1 MSEKINSEF
10 ATYLQIFTDV
20 FGFLGSE
27 APAEKTDWKYQLTPI
42 EFSDSDKKRLNIGD
56 SDKYYHLTCDG
67 KTVVDGIFRQGGFSS
82 SIKEINTKR
91 FIRLLVYS
99 EDRYSDSIVKECSLK
114 SPYYLRG
121 KDCIVDMESHEVV
134 LVSAD
139 RTLGSI
145 MSVYGNI
152 AVTDTADGI
161 GVFSLTERRWLLEDK
176 DLKTLTEIDDFLF
189 VTTGGYF
196 PKGMFRIS
204 KTTCEVIDCCVK

>member
-20 FGFLGSE
+20 FGDFTRE
-27 APAEKTDWKYQLTPI
+27 RRVEKTDWKYQLTPI
-42 EFSDSDKKRLNIGD
+42 EFSDSDRKRLNIHE
-56 SDKYYHLTCDG
+56 KETYYHLTCDG

-99 EDRYSDSIVKECSLK
+99 EDRYSDSIVKECNLK

-121 KDCIVDMESHEVV
+121 KDCIVDMERHEVV

-139 RTLGSI
+139 RCLSSI

-196 PKGMFRIS
+196 PKAMYRVS
-204 KTTCEVIDCCVK
+204 KTTCEVIDCCTK

>member
-1 MSEKINSEF
+1 MPEKINSEF

-42 EFSDSDKKRLNIGD
+42 EFSESDKKRLNIHN
-56 SDKYYHLTCDG
+56 SDEYYRITCDG
-67 KTVVDGIFRQGGFSS
+67 KTVVEGIFRQGGFSS

-99 EDRYSDSIVKECSLK
+99 EDRYSDSIVKECGLK

-121 KDCIVDMESHEVV
+121 KDCIVDMERKEIA

-161 GVFSLTERRWLLEDK
+161 GVFSLTERKWLLEDK
-176 DLKTLTEIDDFLF
+176 ELRNMVEIDDYVFF
-189 VTTGGYF
+189 TTGGYF
-196 PKGMFRIS
+196 PKGVFRIS
-204 KTTCEVIDCCVK
+204 KTTGEVVDCCV